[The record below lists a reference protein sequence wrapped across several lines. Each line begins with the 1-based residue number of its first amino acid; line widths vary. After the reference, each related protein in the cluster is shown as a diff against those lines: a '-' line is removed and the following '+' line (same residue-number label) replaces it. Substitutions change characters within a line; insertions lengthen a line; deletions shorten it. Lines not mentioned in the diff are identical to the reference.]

1 MAAVPAVRGDFRL
14 SFAVSPPLGRTIDA
28 LALLAVLLAAVAMA
42 LGLPPKPLPT
52 NSFLMVDYGLNT
64 RQAVTIQQMAAAGTA
79 VTWPEHYAYPPAYVV
94 LMLGWLKLGSL
105 AFPAWIA
112 LGIAS
117 LLAIVVVGA
126 RATGL
131 AARPGGI
138 AVAALSMLVVSYAV
152 GWDLKSRNVNLA
164 YLLAILLALWLGAR
178 RPALAGLLLSLS
190 VAIKLYSV
198 LFLPWLVWKRRWA
211 WLGWTLAGIALWFV
225 VLPLLVFGPAETVL
239 LTKAWWIALGPA
251 GEPAYQAI
259 FPGYLISLHKTLA
272 SLLALPPT
280 DAGVIAATRALQLAW
295 LALIAWMLWRCP
307 LDDVASGALLVLAP
321 LPLGPVLQPHH
332 AAVLLLP
339 AVVLLA
345 IAADEITSRTRRI
358 ACAATLVACFVL
370 TQTGPAGT
378 WRGVGILLAAL
389 VLALAVGFGQRAK
402 RL

>member
-1 MAAVPAVRGDFRL
+1 MT
-14 SFAVSPPLGRTIDA
+14 FAVSPTLGRTLDA
-28 LALLAVLLAAVAMA
+28 LALLAVLLAAIAMA
-42 LGLPPKPLPT
+42 LGLPPQPLPT
-52 NSFLMVDYGLNT
+52 DSFLMVDYGLNT
-64 RQAVTIQQMAAAGTA
+64 RQAVTIQQMAASGAA

-105 AFPAWIA
+105 AFPGWIA

-117 LLAIVVVGA
+117 LLAIVTVGA
-126 RATGL
+126 KQTGL
-131 AARPGGI
+131 AARPGGFAI
-138 AVAALSMLVVSYAV
+138 AALAVLVVSYAV

-164 YLLAILLALWLGAR
+164 YLLAIMLALWLGAR

-198 LFLPWLVWKRRWA
+198 LFIPWLVWQRRWA

-225 VLPLLVFGPAETVL
+225 VLPALVFGPSETVL

-251 GEPAYQAI
+251 SEPAYQAI

-272 SLLALPPT
+272 SLLSLPPT
-280 DAGVIAATRALQLAW
+280 DGVVIGATRAVQLAW
-295 LALIAWMLWRCP
+295 LALIAGMLWRLK
-307 LDDVASGALLVLAP
+307 LDDLSAGALLVLAP

-332 AAVLLLP
+332 AAVMLLP
-339 AVVLLA
+339 ALVLLG
-345 IAADEITSRTRRI
+345 DVVDDGRTRTRRLACI
-358 ACAATLVACFVL
+358 AALVACFVL

-378 WRGVGILLAAL
+378 WRGVGILLATL
-389 VLALAVGFGQRAK
+389 VLGVAVGFAQRGK

>member
-1 MAAVPAVRGDFRL
+1 M
-14 SFAVSPPLGRTIDA
+14 SFAVSPPIGRALDA

-52 NSFLMVDYGLNT
+52 DSFLMVDYGLNT
-64 RQAVTIQQMAAAGTA
+64 RQAVTIQQMAASGNPVA
-79 VTWPEHYAYPPAYVV
+79 WPEHYAYPPAYVV
-94 LMLGWLKLGSL
+94 LMLGWLKLGDL

-117 LLAIVVVGA
+117 LLAIVLLGA
-126 RATGL
+126 KATGL

-138 AVAALSMLVVSYAV
+138 AAAALSVLVVSYAV

-178 RPALAGLLLSLS
+178 RPAFAGLLLSLS

-211 WLGWTLAGIALWFV
+211 WLGWTLAGLILWFA
-225 VLPLLVFGPAETVL
+225 VLPALVFGPAEAL
-239 LTKAWWIALGPA
+239 ALSEAWWTALGPA
-251 GEPAYQAI
+251 GDPAYQAV

-280 DAGVIAATRALQLAW
+280 DMMVIAATRALQFAW
-295 LALIAWMLWRCP
+295 LALVAGMLWRWP
-307 LDDVASGALLVLAP
+307 LDDVAAGALLVLAP

-332 AAVLLLP
+332 AAVMLLP
-339 AVVLLA
+339 VLVLLG
-345 IAADEITSRTRRI
+345 IAADDAAARARRI
-358 ACAATLVACFVL
+358 ACAAMLVACFVL
-370 TQTGPAGT
+370 TQSGPGGT
-378 WRGVGILLAAL
+378 WRGVGILLTTL
-389 VLALAVGFGQRAK
+389 LLAVAVGLCQRASTAPSSMA
-402 RL
+402 RG

>member
-1 MAAVPAVRGDFRL
+1 M
-14 SFAVSPPLGRTIDA
+14 
-28 LALLAVLLAAVAMA
+28 LLAAVAMA

-52 NSFLMVDYGLNT
+52 DSFLMVDYGLNT
-64 RQAVTIQQMAAAGTA
+64 RQAATIQEMAAGSRPIS
-79 VTWPEHYAYPPAYVV
+79 WPEHYAYPPAYVV
-94 LMLGWLKLGSL
+94 LMLGWLKLGAL

-117 LLAIVVVGA
+117 LLAIVAAGA
-126 RATGL
+126 KATRL

-138 AVAALSMLVVSYAV
+138 AVAALAVLVVSYAV

-190 VAIKLYSV
+190 IAIKLYSV
-198 LFLPWLVWKRRWA
+198 LFIPWLFWKRRWA
-211 WLGWTLAGIALWFV
+211 WLGWTLAGTALWFA
-225 VLPLLVFGPAETVL
+225 VLPALVFGPGQAIA

-272 SLLALPPT
+272 GLLSLPPT
-280 DAGVIAATRALQLAW
+280 DQTVIAATRTLQLGW
-295 LALIAWMLWRCP
+295 LALIATMLWRLP
-307 LDDVASGALLVLAP
+307 LDDLSAGALLVLAP

-332 AAVLLLP
+332 AAVMLLP
-339 AVVLLA
+339 VLVLLA
-345 IAADEITSRTRRI
+345 SAADDTVSRARRV
-358 ACAATLVACFVL
+358 AGAATLVACFVL
-370 TQTGPAGT
+370 TQIGPAGL
-378 WRGVGILLAAL
+378 WRGVGILLATL
-389 VLALAVGFGQRAK
+389 LLALAVGLCQRVK

>member
-1 MAAVPAVRGDFRL
+1 MT
-14 SFAVSPPLGRTIDA
+14 FAVSPTIGRALDA

-52 NSFLMVDYGLNT
+52 DSFLMVDYGLNT
-64 RQAVTIQQMAAAGTA
+64 RQAVTIQQLAAAGGS

-94 LMLGWLKLGSL
+94 LMLGWLKLGAL

-112 LGIAS
+112 LGIAA

-126 RATGL
+126 KDTGL
-131 AARPGGI
+131 ARRPGGI
-138 AVAALSMLVVSYAV
+138 AVAALAVLVVSYAV

-211 WLGWTLAGIALWFV
+211 WLCWTLAGIGLWFAA
-225 VLPLLVFGPAETVL
+225 LPMLVFGPAETIL
-239 LTKAWWIALGPA
+239 LTKAWWVALGPA
-251 GEPAYQAI
+251 GEPAYQAM

-272 SLLALPPT
+272 GLLSLPPT
-280 DAGVIAATRALQLAW
+280 DAQVVYATRALQIAW
-295 LALIAWMLWRCP
+295 LALIAWMLWRWP
-307 LDDVASGALLVLAP
+307 PDDLSSGALLVLAP

-332 AAVLLLP
+332 AAVMLLP
-339 AVVLLA
+339 ALVLLA
-345 IAADEITSRTRRI
+345 IAADDAASRAKR
-358 ACAATLVACFVL
+358 AASAAVLLLCFVL
-370 TQTGPAGT
+370 TQSGPAGT
-378 WRGVGILLAAL
+378 WRGVSILLATL
-389 VLALAVGFGQRAK
+389 ILAVSVGALSRAGAVGLLQRVK